1 MPLVL
6 LIGGARSGK
15 SRLAVQLA
23 QQREPVVFLATGE
36 ARDDEMRK
44 RIERHRL
51 ERPKTWHTVEEPLEL
66 KATLDAIGP
75 EPTVV
80 IDCLSLWV
88 ANQLEDAAPAEFED
102 QACAAAETAARR
114 RGSTI
119 AVTNEVGFG
128 LVPTNPLGRSYRDLL
143 GRTNAIWAEAADHA
157 LLVVAG
163 RLLPLQG
170 ALTFVEELRW

>member
-15 SRLAVQLA
+15 SRLALQLA
-23 QQREPVVFLATGE
+23 QQRAPVVFLATGE
-36 ARDDEMRK
+36 PRDEEMRD

-51 ERPKTWHTVEEPLEL
+51 ERPAGWRTIEEPLRL
-66 KATLDAIGP
+66 KATLDEIGP
-75 EPTVV
+75 EPTLVV
-80 IDCLSLWV
+80 DCLSLWV
-88 ANQLEDAAPAEFED
+88 ANLLEAAGPAEIEE
-102 QACAAAETAARR
+102 QARAAAETAARR
-114 RGSTI
+114 CGSTI

-128 LVPTNPLGRSYRDLL
+128 LVPTSRLGRSYRDLL

-163 RLLPLQG
+163 RLLPLQR
-170 ALTFVEELRW
+170 ATPLLE